1 MTFTLESLA
10 TLAAVLAPLVGV
22 PLSAITLYLRSLR
35 ENVVESHA
43 GVVRRLE
50 LLEAWA
56 VELRK
61 AVSELPRDYA
71 TKEEWLR
78 ELLHTRRVLEQVTES
93 TIRIEVRLD
102 EIRGGTKRSSNERS
116 EQESH
121 DVRSESERSIGWS
134 RDESEMSDS
143 NGREE

>member
-1 MTFTLESLA
+1 MTFSLESLA

-61 AVSELPRDYA
+61 TVSELPRDYA

-93 TIRIEVRLD
+93 TIRIEVQLE
-102 EIRGGTKRSSNERS
+102 EIRGGTRRAKDTKNAP
-116 EQESH
+116 ESF
-121 DVRSESERSIGWS
+121 DARGESERSIESSG
-134 RDESEMSDS
+134 DETEASASKA
-143 NGREE
+143 REE

>member
-61 AVSELPRDYA
+61 TVSELPRDYA

-102 EIRGGTKRSSNERS
+102 EIRGGTKRANDAKRER
-116 EQESH
+116 ESL
-121 DVRSESERSIGWS
+121 DARGESVKSKVWS
-134 RDESEMSDS
+134 GDETEVGASK
-143 NGREE
+143 GREE